1 MELARRDLQN
11 HMDTIP
17 KKILIVEDEAA
28 ILNGI
33 SDKFTNEGFLVI
45 KAKNGQEGLDEALK
59 NHPDIVL
66 LDNLM
71 PNTDGFFFLENLRK
85 DEWGKNV
92 RIIMWSNSNDP
103 KTINR
108 ARKLGVVDF
117 MIKSEWEYRDVVKK
131 VRERLNIS

>member
-1 MELARRDLQN
+1 
-11 HMDTIP
+11 MDTPP

-45 KAKNGQEGLDEALK
+45 KAKDGQEGLDEALK

-108 ARKLGVVDF
+108 AKKLGVVDF

-131 VRERLNIS
+131 VREALLI